1 MTELMQMLYEVCDEL
16 ELNPKVIQKFNEDVI
31 TFKHKYVYRENEYN
45 EQTEKLEFKE
55 KTKIEDVYVRISQYP
70 NFIHLNIDAFERGL
84 GYPKESW
91 SKPEIEKCLVNY
103 LKLDVK
109 PKQLTIFDF
118 C

>member
-1 MTELMQMLYEVCDEL
+1 MLYEVCEGL
-16 ELNPKVIQKFNEDVI
+16 GLKPRVIQKLNEDVI
-31 TFKHKYVYRENEYN
+31 TFKHKYTYEENEWN
-45 EQTEKLEFKE
+45 EQTQKLEFKE
-55 KTKIEDVYVRISQYP
+55 KTKIEDVYVRLRELPTHIS
-70 NFIHLNIDAFERGL
+70 LSLDAYERGF
-84 GYPKESW
+84 GYPQDSW